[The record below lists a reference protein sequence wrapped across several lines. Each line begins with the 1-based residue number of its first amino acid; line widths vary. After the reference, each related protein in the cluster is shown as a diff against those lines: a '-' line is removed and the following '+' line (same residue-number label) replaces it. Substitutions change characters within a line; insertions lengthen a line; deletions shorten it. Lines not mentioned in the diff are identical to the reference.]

1 MTSRLET
8 LVARITEVRA
18 VLDQAILD
26 HHELTL
32 AITDERA
39 KNAAASPADSRGEG
53 EPAPVAAGVNDG
65 SSGLDGSP
73 LRRGFCCAQCP
84 YHAKTQTL
92 LDNHVRAVHNRVLWL
107 SERAAA

>member
-18 VLDQAILD
+18 
-26 HHELTL
+26 ELTL

-39 KNAAASPADSRGEG
+39 KNAAASPICAGEG
-53 EPAPVAAGVNDG
+53 EPAPVPGVNGRD
-65 SSGLDGSP
+65 SADGSP
-73 LRRGFCCAQCP
+73 LRRNQCAQCP

-107 SERAAA
+107 SERTAA